1 MQLSVWWLPWCSPG
15 FVSFFFFLF
24 FHYQS
29 SVWKTLTL
37 VWFYE
42 AHSPEPSLFHSFLCM
57 VSCEAVCLYD
67 RVISNTFSVP
77 AHLCSACHVSDLRQ
91 NLNLQKK
98 QAKDAPLVDKTT
110 AWTSVAFI
118 GVQELCHIPFGA
130 LNEAILSLVLSLWR
144 AYDVADAICT
154 IVCRFL
160 KKEKKSTYVSCNLTI
175 KFLTALHIL
184 KIAWLWFCS
193 SFCSS
198 IIAQTSWV

>member
-1 MQLSVWWLPWCSPG
+1 MRLIHQSRVCFIHFCAWLVVRL
-15 FVSFFFFLF
+15 FVCMIGSF
-24 FHYQS
+24 
-29 SVWKTLTL
+29 LTL
-37 VWFYE
+37 
-42 AHSPEPSLFHSFLCM
+42 SLFQHIF
-57 VSCEAVCLYD
+57 AV
-67 RVISNTFSVP
+67 R
-77 AHLCSACHVSDLRQ
+77 AMRQ